1 MRDATLE
8 EINGTVNRLHNILES
23 LGATKGDPGSR
34 WEDPHP
40 PEQGADVWYNVNDE
54 RFYIGN
60 DSEAWGFKLGQEFEA
75 EQYILETYDS
85 EVPF

>member
-1 MRDATLE
+1 MRTATLE
-8 EINGTVNRLHNILES
+8 EINGTVNRLYNILES

-34 WEDPHP
+34 YEDPRP
-40 PEQGADVWYNVNDE
+40 PEDGADVWYSTE
-54 RFYIGN
+54 HECFYIGN
-60 DSEAWGFKLGQEFEA
+60 ASEAWGFKLGQEFEA